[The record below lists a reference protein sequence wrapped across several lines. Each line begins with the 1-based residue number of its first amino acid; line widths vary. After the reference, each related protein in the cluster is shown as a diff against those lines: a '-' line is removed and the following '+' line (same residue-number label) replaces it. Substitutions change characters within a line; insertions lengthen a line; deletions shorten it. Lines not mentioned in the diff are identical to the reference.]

1 MRSTLRRKNIQR
13 ARRLTAVT
21 AVVSLIAGAL
31 ALGVTA
37 QTASADPWAPTVSA
51 QNVDPVSAGKDF
63 VLAGENVGFDID
75 VTNSG
80 GGAQFN
86 LSLVAAVPASVTLV
100 SGGSF
105 GTPTVYAEG
114 DVLPNRSRTASD
126 ASCESLG
133 LVNAPGQPPR
143 CAVPSGQQVWVWSNV
158 NDLPQGGTVSSRVTI
173 APNGDEYPV
182 GSEVGFSLRAYT
194 SNDPARLPT
203 FDGSPSVSRTTT
215 HTSGAG
221 IATDDVPV
229 QALRIVKTEPS
240 AETELLRGA
249 HRNVTTYTL
258 DVENTTR
265 GATTN
270 ATVTDYL
277 PAGLEY
283 LGLATGDNSAD
294 AEYDGSGPLAGG
306 VTAGEIVDTVSFS
319 ASEAAALGLPGAG
332 VYTKITWSLGDLAAG
347 AKAQIRYHAAV
358 PLFANAMWPA
368 GAAPA
373 PAGGAQA
380 ANLDNNTGASTR
392 HGGESDP
399 TDAQSFRN
407 VATVA
412 GTYQGPVLN
421 DDDALRAAHDDDD
434 EIIEAVD
441 VRVLKSVDDGK
452 AFTTGSVATYSV
464 QVDVSEYVDARGIV
478 LTDVIANGLC
488 PAFPGSPDGVA
499 LMIGDLEVSQ
509 QTWNA
514 QVPGDACSFPT
525 EANGAVL
532 SPELHLASI
541 RYTPADGT
549 FTVVFAV
556 DDLAAGES
564 FTAEYSVM
572 QRPNYTGA
580 AGGTSSG
587 DSFLNHVTV
596 TAQTEPIPAIAD
608 DPELSDRVGGTRQV
622 RDDSSAVITSNF
634 TDLSKTVLER
644 GQSFAD
650 ATDADWVT
658 AATKPFSPGDDV
670 WYRLIVPFADGID
683 TRNPLLTDYLPE
695 GVAVQEILYAY
706 QGITGFADVTT
717 PVAYGTGSFPTAY
730 IPNTAPTGTSLT
742 WELGARNRGT
752 STDRFVPAGSSVTVY
767 VRAEVQ
773 SQSASPDEVDSPA
786 NQAKYQ
792 QVNVD
797 GVLSFLR
804 REATID
810 LDWGSTLTKGI
821 RSVNADVVGADFGAR
836 VPTRQ
841 VVQNDE
847 VEYRIDVKAPQNG
860 TTDYVVWD
868 VLPAGV
874 KKADVASFTSALY
887 AGGVETAI
895 DDADVEVA
903 AFDPG
908 EALPGG
914 IAVNSSFADRSVI
927 AWTVR
932 ADVAGSTA
940 ATDAAPEVVRGLT
953 LGYTLTVPSG
963 IAGGGDAA
971 QPTQSYTNSAGI
983 VSYDIANGGSKTTT
997 VVPQRDGGGQQ
1008 LTTRTPGDG
1017 EVSAS
1022 DADTVGTAE
1031 VHLPDVAI
1039 SKKLVSTEVAPVAAT
1054 GVTDLGDGG
1063 RNTASQIVQGEY
1075 ATFEYAATIPAHTT
1089 VKGAV
1094 LSDGGALALQNGSVT
1109 YQYVAGSAKYFGPTG
1124 APLTIGAGTGDF
1136 RAAETTDAAHGVLTF
1151 PDVYTNDTADA
1162 QTFRVQITLWVK
1174 DKDASAANSGVANVL
1189 PGAMTNTARL
1199 SFLDPNTTGASR
1211 LTRTATAEVQFVEPA
1226 PTLTKKA
1233 SSATVSA
1240 SGTVTYTLTAG
1251 NAANSPAL
1259 YDVVILDCVPA
1270 EITPSALAPSVGTAR
1285 ILSEACAIGAGDV
1298 IQRGSGTG
1306 TLIEWTIPA
1315 LRGDGSTPTLT
1326 YLGTV
1331 EALAGGGSQ
1340 FTNRAELTGRTLP
1353 LTVGADSDTSDRSGT
1368 YGAKANATVRMPD
1381 ASVDKSV
1388 SRASA
1393 PVGDTVTYTVTTTL
1407 PTSTNFYDVT
1417 LTDTLPAGVE
1427 FVASGTHTETVQWA
1441 GASSAPEIGQPT
1453 LNGRT
1458 LSWSISPDDII
1469 AWDQTRTI
1477 TVTYQARITKAV
1489 TAASLVNNAT
1499 FTWSRVNGSTAPAD
1513 RTSQSDTATVTV
1525 LNPNV
1530 TIAKA
1535 VKTTGAADSTYGAAS
1550 AGGPD
1555 QSFTYRVRVS
1565 NATGAGTSPAYG
1577 IVVTDTVGAG
1587 IRIDTTQAVFAGATF
1602 SDEAALRAGNG
1613 GTITWTLA
1621 GPLSNVAGSNT
1632 YDLVYQ
1638 GTFVAAASLGTGAL
1652 GNQIAVTRYESA
1664 ATDGWVYTPGTGTRP
1679 GGAPNV
1685 TTNTTGAAAIT
1696 PRFPQVA
1703 LSKRVTAGSEAFVG
1717 ESFSWTLQA
1726 VNTGT
1731 GSAQTVTL
1739 TDTLPVN
1746 WQYDATVTPRLTV
1759 GAQAAVDLGAPVL
1772 GVANGRETVTWT
1784 IGSSTGQALLPGTA
1798 SGATA
1803 GQRTLLVT
1811 FSATPHPGAVTDAGA
1826 GLSINHRNTVTGVAT
1841 DPTGATRNASG
1852 TYVGADATADA
1863 HIARADLKIVKAAI
1877 GGDARGAWTAG
1888 DAARAGYT
1896 QPQWRITVT
1905 NQGPDAASGP
1915 FVVTDE
1921 SVLPA
1926 GVSTGAFTAR
1936 YYSSASDTTGV
1947 ALTLTGAGT
1956 ASDPFV
1962 VGDRTRT
1969 LAAAGTDR
1977 IVLVANVSIQAP
1989 ATGTATNTAG
1999 VTGRT
2004 FERPADIT
2012 KDNTATASKPISS
2025 AADLAVTKSVNTAEV
2040 TAGRSL
2046 TWSIKVRNNGP
2057 SVAVSTDSD
2066 RITVTDTIPAG
2077 ISDVRDPSAGLT
2089 AWVVTASDG
2098 WPATAGDTVTWTF
2111 VGAQM
2116 PVGPAQDLSLTGTV
2130 DSSWTGGEIRN
2141 TASVEPGATTDPV
2154 ESNNSAEV
2162 AVTPGDDTT
2171 LAVSKTR
2178 VVRDGDEWKD
2188 ASELGEALPHVAAG
2202 ETVSYRVVVTN
2213 NGPADA
2219 RNVRIV
2225 DEVPSMLSYASVED
2239 ENGAWTRTAG
2249 PAAND
2254 TFAVAGSVPAASGKN
2269 TRSFIVTYAV
2279 DAALAPGSEVEN
2291 WVQAEAENSTNTPR
2305 DGDTTATDRVAD
2317 LSIVKQALDED
2328 GAPVGGADA
2337 PEVTAGTQ
2345 TRFLLTVTNDGPSIS
2360 SAPIDI
2366 SDRLP
2371 AGMTYV
2377 SSTIDVAGS
2386 GAVVADATVTDGGRS
2401 IAWSSLAEGDTLA
2414 SGATIVIEVT
2424 AAVAADVRAQR
2435 LVNAAD
2441 VTGPEDFDPTNNHAE
2456 AAVDIVTLAELSI
2469 TKVVADGP
2477 WIAGTEVEY
2486 TLTVRNDGPSVA
2498 DAFVT
2503 DVLPEGLSAV
2513 SIAGDGW
2520 TCDDATESCTRADHP
2535 LGDSTLTVVALVAS
2549 GVPTGT
2555 QLTNTATLSW
2565 SDSRSDS
2572 PHEDSDDAVI
2582 DVTTDA
2588 DLRLTKT
2595 AIDAEGAEISA
2606 AVAGE
2611 SVRYRIE
2618 VADLGASDA
2627 VGPITVVDRLPD
2639 GVAFTALAGASADA
2653 WTAVVDEAD
2662 PQTVTFTLLSGDAGI
2677 VSGTSAPAIVFDVLV
2692 DPTVAQGTTLTNTAT
2707 VSSGTPDSNSDND
2720 TDTAAVTVDRE
2731 VDLAITKTHDADAVR
2746 IGDLLPFT
2754 LEVRN
2759 SGPSEATGVVVT
2771 DTVPAGL
2778 EVTTVVGDAVG
2789 DDWSIESIEPVD
2801 PADPLAGTRVTARYA
2816 LSLAPGETASV
2827 LLVTTRVLVSAYAEV
2842 VNVAD
2847 VTAAEITDAHP
2858 DRTPDDNRASDVVS
2872 VPGLAALV
2880 VTKTAVGAFQVGK
2893 VGVYEIV
2900 VRNDGPTADRGPVT
2914 ITDALPAGLTF
2925 ESSPDEGAR
2934 VDGRVVTWTLE
2945 DGLAVDEEVTLTL
2958 RVRIDEQA
2966 YPSVTNAVVVDSPTE
2981 QTDQALLVDDATVD
2995 VKAAD
3000 PLATTGAETTWGL
3013 IAMALLMLLSGGLFL
3028 AHRRRRDAIAA
3039 E

>member
-13 ARRLTAVT
+13 ARRLTAIT

-86 LSLVAAVPASVTLV
+86 LSLIAAVPATVTLV
-100 SGGSF
+100 SGGTF

-133 LVNAPGQPPR
+133 LVKAPGQSLL
-143 CAVPSGQQVWVWSNV
+143 CAVPAGQQVWVWSNV

-173 APNGDEYPV
+173 APNGDDYPV
-182 GSEVGFSLRAYT
+182 GSEVGFSIRAYT
-194 SNDPARLPT
+194 SNDPTRLPT
-203 FDGSPSVSRTTT
+203 FDGSPSVSRTTA

-221 IATDDVPV
+221 VATDDVPV

-240 AETELLRGA
+240 AETELLRGV

-265 GATTN
+265 GATTD

-283 LGLATGDNSAD
+283 LGLATGDNSTD
-294 AEYDGSGPLAGG
+294 VEYDGSGRVVGG
-306 VTAGEIVDTVSFS
+306 VTAGESVDTVQFT

-358 PLFANAMWPA
+358 PLFDNALWPD
-368 GAAPA
+368 GTAPA
-373 PAGGAQA
+373 PEGGAQA

-392 HGGESDP
+392 HGGESEP

-407 VATVA
+407 VAAMA

-421 DDDALRAAHDDDD
+421 DDEDLRAARDDDD

-452 AFTTGSVATYSV
+452 AFTTGSIATYSV

-509 QTWNA
+509 QIWNA

-596 TAQTEPIPAIAD
+596 TAQTEPIAAIAN
-608 DPELSDRVGGTRQV
+608 DPALSDRVGGTRFV
-622 RDDSSAVITSNF
+622 KDDSSAVITSNF

-644 GQSFAD
+644 GQSFAG
-650 ATDADWVT
+650 ATEADWVT
-658 AATKPFSPGDDV
+658 AATQPFSPGDDV
-670 WYRLIVPFADGID
+670 WYRLVVPFADGID

-695 GVAVQEILYAY
+695 GVEVRELLYAY

-767 VRAEVQ
+767 VRGEVQ

-821 RSVNADVVGADFGAR
+821 RSVNGEVVGAAFGSR

-847 VEYRIDVKAPQNG
+847 VEYRIDVKAPQNP

-874 KKADVASFTSALY
+874 KKADVASFTSALS
-887 AGGVETAI
+887 AAGVETAI
-895 DDADVEVA
+895 DEADVDVA
-903 AFDPG
+903 AFDQG
-908 EALPGG
+908 ETLPDG
-914 IAVNSSFADRSVI
+914 IALTGAFADRSVI

-932 ADVAGSTA
+932 ASVVGSTA
-940 ATDAAPEVVRGLT
+940 ATDAAPAVVRGLT

-963 IAGGGDAA
+963 VPGGGEAA

-983 VSYDIANGGSKTTT
+983 VSYGIENSGSKTTT
-997 VVPQRDGGGQQ
+997 VVPQSDAGGQQ
-1008 LTTRTPGDG
+1008 LTTRSPGDG
-1017 EVSAS
+1017 EVSVS
-1022 DADTVGTAE
+1022 DIDTVGTAE

-1039 SKKLVSTEVAPVAAT
+1039 AKKLVSTEVAPTAST
-1054 GVTDLGDGG
+1054 GVTDLGDGS
-1063 RNTASQIVQGEY
+1063 RNTASQIVQGEH
-1075 ATFEYAATIPAHTT
+1075 ATFEYSATIPAHTT

-1109 YQYVAGSAKYFGPTG
+1109 YQYVAGSAKYFGPTD
-1124 APLTIGAGTGDF
+1124 APLTIGTGTGDF
-1136 RAAETTDAAHGVLTF
+1136 RTAETAGAAHGVLTF
-1151 PDVYTNDTADA
+1151 PDTYTNDTATA

-1174 DKDASAANSGVANVL
+1174 DKDASAANAAVVNVL
-1189 PGAMTNTARL
+1189 PGAMANTASL
-1199 SFLDPNTTGASR
+1199 SFLDPNTEGASR

-1240 SGTVTYTLTAG
+1240 NGTVTYTLTAA

-1270 EITPSALAPSVGTAR
+1270 EITPSALSASAGTPR
-1285 ILSEACAIGAGDV
+1285 ILAETCAIGAGDV

-1315 LRGDGSTPTLT
+1315 LRGDGSAPTLT
-1326 YLGTV
+1326 YVGTV

-1353 LTVGADSDTSDRSGT
+1353 LAVGADSDTSDRSGT
-1368 YGAKANATVRMPD
+1368 YAAKADATVRMPD
-1381 ASVDKSV
+1381 AAIDKSV
-1388 SRASA
+1388 STSSA

-1417 LTDTLPAGVE
+1417 LTDTLPEGVE
-1427 FVASGTHTETVQWA
+1427 FVASGTHTESTQWA
-1441 GASSAPEIGQPT
+1441 GAPDAPAIGQPT
-1453 LNGRT
+1453 LNGRV
-1458 LSWSISPDDII
+1458 LSWSVSPDDII

-1499 FTWSRVNGSTAPAD
+1499 FTWSRVNGSTSE

-1525 LNPNV
+1525 RNPNV

-1550 AGGPD
+1550 AGGAD

-1577 IVVTDTVGAG
+1577 VVVTDTVGAG
-1587 IRIDTTQAVFAGATF
+1587 IRIDTAQAVFSGASF
-1602 SDEAALRAGNG
+1602 SDADALRAGKG

-1621 GPLSNVAGSNT
+1621 GPLSNIAGSNT

-1638 GTFVAAASLGTGAL
+1638 GTFVASASLGTGAL
-1652 GNQIAVTRYESA
+1652 GNQVAVTRYESA

-1685 TTNTTGAAAIT
+1685 TTNTTGSAAIT

-1731 GSAQTVTL
+1731 GAAQTVTL
-1739 TDTLPVN
+1739 TDTLPAN

-1759 GAQAAVDLGAPVL
+1759 GTQAAVDLGAPVL

-1784 IGSSTGQALLPGTA
+1784 LGSSTGQALLPGTA
-1798 SGATA
+1798 TGATV

-1811 FSATPHPGAVTDAGA
+1811 FAATPHPGAVTDAGA
-1826 GLSINHRNTVTGVAT
+1826 GLSINHRNTVTGAAT

-1852 TYVGADATADA
+1852 VYVGPDATADA

-1877 GGDARGAWTAG
+1877 GGDAQGAWTAG
-1888 DAARAGYT
+1888 DAARSGYT

-1915 FVVTDE
+1915 FVITDE
-1921 SVLPA
+1921 SVLPS

-1947 ALTLTGAGT
+1947 ALALTGTGT

-1977 IVLVANVSIQAP
+1977 VVLVANVSIQAP
-1989 ATGTATNTAG
+1989 ATGTATNTAS

-2089 AWVVTASDG
+2089 AWVATASDG
-2098 WPATAGDTVTWTF
+2098 WPAAAGDTVTWTF

-2130 DSSWTGGEIRN
+2130 DSSWTAGEISN
-2141 TASVEPGATTDPV
+2141 TASVAPGATTDPV
-2154 ESNNSAEV
+2154 PGNNSSEV
-2162 AVTPGDDTT
+2162 TVTPGDDTT
-2171 LAVSKTR
+2171 LAVTKTR
-2178 VVRDGDEWKD
+2178 VVRDGDDWKD
-2188 ASELGEALPHVAAG
+2188 ASQFGAALPDVSAG

-2219 RNVRIV
+2219 RDVRIV
-2225 DEVPSMLSYASVED
+2225 DEVPSMLTYSSAQD
-2239 ENGAWTRTAG
+2239 ENGTWTRTAG
-2249 PAAND
+2249 PGAND
-2254 TFAVAGSVPAASGKN
+2254 TFAVEGSVPAASGEN

-2279 DAALAPGSEVEN
+2279 DSALAPGSEVVN

-2317 LSIVKQALDED
+2317 LSIVKQAIDGD

-2337 PEVTAGTQ
+2337 PQVTAGTQ
-2345 TRFLLTVTNDGPSIS
+2345 TRFLLTVTNNGPSIS

-2366 SDRLP
+2366 TDRLP

-2377 SSTIDVAGS
+2377 SSSIDVAGS
-2386 GAVVADATVTDGGRS
+2386 GAVAADATVTDGGRS
-2401 IAWSSLAEGDTLA
+2401 IAWSALAEGETLA
-2414 SGATIVIEVT
+2414 SGATVVIEVT
-2424 AAVAADVRAQR
+2424 AAVAADVHPQH
-2435 LVNAAD
+2435 LVNVAD

-2456 AAVDIVTLAELSI
+2456 ADVEIVTLAELSI

-2477 WIAGTEVEY
+2477 WIAGTEVQY

-2503 DVLPEGLSAV
+2503 DVLPDGLSAV
-2513 SIAGDGW
+2513 SIAGEGW
-2520 TCDDATESCTRADHP
+2520 TCDDASESCLRADHP
-2535 LGDSTLTVVALVAS
+2535 LGESIITVVALVAS

-2588 DLRLTKT
+2588 DLQLTKT
-2595 AIDAEGAEISA
+2595 AIDTEGAEVSA

-2618 VADLGASDA
+2618 VADLGDSDA
-2627 VGPITVVDRLPD
+2627 VGPITVVDRLPE
-2639 GVAFTALAGASADA
+2639 GVSFTALAGTSTDA
-2653 WTAVVDEAD
+2653 WTAVVDDAD

-2677 VSGTSAPAIVFDVLV
+2677 VSGGSAPAIVFDVLV
-2692 DPTVAQGTTLTNTAT
+2692 DPTVVHGATLTNTAT

-2759 SGPSEATGVVVT
+2759 SGPSEATGIVVT
-2771 DTVPAGL
+2771 DVVPAGL
-2778 EVTTVVGDAVG
+2778 EVTTVTGDMVG
-2789 DDWSIESIEPVD
+2789 DDWAIESVEPVD
-2801 PADPLAGTRVTARYA
+2801 AADPLSGTRVTARYA
-2816 LSLAPGETASV
+2816 LSLAPGESASA
-2827 LLVTTRVLVSAYAEV
+2827 LLVNTRVLVSAYSEV

-2847 VTAAEITDAHP
+2847 VTASEITDAHP
-2858 DRTPDDNRASDVVS
+2858 DRTPDDNRASDAVS

-2893 VGVYEIV
+2893 VGEYEIV
-2900 VRNDGPTADRGPVT
+2900 VRNDGPTADPGPVT
-2914 ITDALPAGLTF
+2914 VTDALPAGLTF
-2925 ESSPDEGAR
+2925 ESSPDEGVQ
-2934 VDGRVVTWTLE
+2934 VDGRVVTWTLA
-2945 DGLAVDEEVTLTL
+2945 DGLALDEEVTLTL
-2958 RVRIDEQA
+2958 RVRIGEQA

-2981 QTDQALLVDDATVD
+2981 QTDQAQLVDDATVD

-3000 PLATTGAETTWGL
+3000 PLATTGAEAAWGL
-3013 IAMALLMLLSGGLFL
+3013 LVVALLMLLSGGLFL
-3028 AHRRRRDAIAA
+3028 AYRRRREAVAA

>member
-13 ARRLTAVT
+13 ARRLTAIT

-37 QTASADPWAPTVSA
+37 QTASAALWAPTISA
-51 QNVDPVSAGKDF
+51 QNVDPASAGKDF
-63 VLAGENVGFDID
+63 VLAGENVGFDVD

-133 LVNAPGQPPR
+133 LVNAPGQPLL
-143 CAVPSGQQVWVWSNV
+143 CAVPAGQQVWVWSNV

-182 GSEVGFSLRAYT
+182 GSEVGFSIRAYT
-194 SNDPARLPT
+194 SDDPARLPT
-203 FDGSPSVSRTTT
+203 FDGSPSVSRTTA
-215 HTSGAG
+215 HTSGAALA
-221 IATDDVPV
+221 IDDVPV
-229 QALRIVKTEPS
+229 RALRIVKTEPS

-249 HRNVTTYTL
+249 HRSITTYTL

-265 GATTN
+265 GATTG
-270 ATVTDYL
+270 ASVTDYL

-294 AEYDGSGPLAGG
+294 AEYDGSGTLAGG
-306 VTAGEIVDTVSFS
+306 VTAGETVDTVSFS

-332 VYTKITWSLGDLAAG
+332 VYTKVTWSLGDLAPG

-358 PLFANAMWPA
+358 PLFANALWPE
-368 GAAPA
+368 GAAPS

-392 HGGESDP
+392 HGGVSDP
-399 TDAQSFRN
+399 TDAQTFRN
-407 VATVA
+407 VAAVA

-421 DDDALRAAHDDDD
+421 DDEKLRAAHDDDD

-441 VRVLKSVDDGK
+441 VRVLKGVDDGK
-452 AFTTGSVATYSV
+452 AFTTGSLATYSV

-488 PAFPGSPDGVA
+488 PAFPGSPDGVS

-514 QVPGDACSFPT
+514 EVPGDACNFPT
-525 EANGAVL
+525 EASGAVL

-541 RYTPADGT
+541 RYTPTDGT

-556 DDLAAGES
+556 DDLDAGES
-564 FTAEYSVM
+564 FTAQYSVM

-596 TAQTEPIPAIAD
+596 TAQTEPIAAIAN
-608 DPELSDRVGGTRQV
+608 DPALSDRVGGTRHV
-622 RDDSSAVITSNF
+622 KDDSSALITSNF

-644 GQSFAD
+644 GTSFED

-658 AATKPFSPGDDV
+658 VATQPFSPGDDV

-683 TRNPLLTDYLPE
+683 TRNPILTDYLPE
-695 GVAVQEILYAY
+695 GVAVREILYGY
-706 QGITGFADVTT
+706 QGITGFADVTD

-742 WELGARNRGT
+742 WEFGARNRGT
-752 STDRFVPAGSSVTVY
+752 SSDRFVPAGSTMTVY
-767 VRAEVQ
+767 VRGEVQ
-773 SQSASPDEVDSPA
+773 SQSASRDEVDSPA

-804 REATID
+804 KEATID

-821 RSVNADVVGADFGAR
+821 RSVNDEVIGADFGSR

-847 VEYRIDVKAPQNG
+847 VEYRIDVRAPQNG

-887 AGGVETAI
+887 DGGTETATSPT
-895 DDADVEVA
+895 DLDVSVY
-903 AFDPG
+903 DSG
-908 EALPGG
+908 ETLPDG
-914 IAVNSSFADRSVI
+914 ISLSSASTGRSVVVWKVGASI
-927 AWTVR
+927 
-932 ADVAGSTA
+932 AGSTP

-963 IAGGGDAA
+963 IPGGGDAA

-983 VSYDIANGGSKTTT
+983 VSYGIENTGSKITT
-997 VVPQRDGGGQQ
+997 VVPQSDAGGQQ
-1008 LTTRTPGDG
+1008 LTTRTTADG

-1022 DADTVGTAE
+1022 DVDTVGTAE

-1039 SKKLVSTEVAPVAAT
+1039 AKRLVSTEVAPVADAAA
-1054 GVTDLGDGG
+1054 GVTDLGDGN
-1063 RNTASQIVQGEY
+1063 RNTAAQIVQGEY
-1075 ATFEYAATIPAHTT
+1075 ATFEYSATIPAHTT
-1089 VKGAV
+1089 VNGAV
-1094 LSDGGALALQNGSVT
+1094 LSDGGALALRNGSVT
-1109 YQYVAGSAKYFGPTG
+1109 YQYVAGSAKYLGPTG
-1124 APLTIGAGTGDF
+1124 AQLTIGTGTGDF
-1136 RAAETTDAAHGVLTF
+1136 RAAETAGAAHGVLTF
-1151 PDVYTNDTADA
+1151 PDTYTNGTASA

-1174 DKDASAANSGVANVL
+1174 DRDASAANNGAVNVP
-1189 PGAMTNTARL
+1189 PGAMKNTASL
-1199 SFLDPNTTGASR
+1199 GFLDPNTDGATR
-1211 LTRTATAEVQFVEPA
+1211 LTRTASAEVQFVEPV

-1240 SGTVTYTLTAG
+1240 SGTVTYTLTAS

-1270 EITPSALAPSVGTAR
+1270 EITPSALAPSAGTAR
-1285 ILSEACAIGAGDV
+1285 ILADTCAIGTGDA

-1315 LRGDGSTPTLT
+1315 LRGAGAAPTLT

-1353 LTVGADSDTSDRSGT
+1353 LAVGADSDTSDRSGT
-1368 YGAKANATVRMPD
+1368 YTAKANATVRMPD
-1381 ASVDKSV
+1381 ATIDKSV
-1388 SRASA
+1388 STASA
-1393 PVGDTVTYTVTTTL
+1393 PVGDTVTYTVKTTL

-1417 LTDTLPAGVE
+1417 LTDTLPAGVD
-1427 FVASGTHTETVQWA
+1427 FVAAGTHTETAQWA
-1441 GASSAPEIGQPT
+1441 GAPDAPEIGQPT
-1453 LNGRT
+1453 VNGRV
-1458 LSWSISPDDII
+1458 LSWKISQDDII

-1477 TVTYQARITKAV
+1477 TVTYQARITTAV

-1499 FTWSRVNGSTAPAD
+1499 FTWGRVNGSTTD
-1513 RTSQSDTATVTV
+1513 RTSQSDTATVGV

-1577 IVVTDTVGAG
+1577 VVVTDTVGAG
-1587 IRIDTTQAVFAGATF
+1587 IRIDTTQTMLDGATF
-1602 SDEAALRAGNG
+1602 SDADALRAGKG
-1613 GTITWTLA
+1613 GTITWTLP
-1621 GPLSNVAGSNT
+1621 GPLSNIAGSNT
-1632 YDLVYQ
+1632 YDLVYR
-1638 GTFVAAASLGTGAL
+1638 GTFVEAAALGTGAL
-1652 GNQIAVTRYESA
+1652 GNQVAVTRYESA
-1664 ATDGWVYTPGTGTRP
+1664 TTDGWVYTPGTASRP
-1679 GGAPNV
+1679 GGGANP

-1717 ESFSWTLQA
+1717 ETFSWTLQA
-1726 VNTGT
+1726 RNTGT
-1731 GSAQTVTL
+1731 GSAQTLTL
-1739 TDTLPVN
+1739 TDTLPAN
-1746 WQYDATVTPRLTV
+1746 WQYDATVVPRLTV
-1759 GAQAAVDLGAPVL
+1759 GTQAAVDLGAPVI
-1772 GVANGRETVTWT
+1772 GVQNGRETVTWT
-1784 IGSSTGQALLPGTA
+1784 IGSATGQALLPGTA
-1798 SGATA
+1798 SGATDA
-1803 GQRTLLVT
+1803 QRTLLVT
-1811 FSATPHPGAVTDAGA
+1811 FSATPHPGAVTDPGA
-1826 GLSINHRNTVTGVAT
+1826 GLSIDHRNTVTGAAT
-1841 DPTGATRNASG
+1841 DATGATRNAG
-1852 TYVGADATADA
+1852 GAYVGADATADA
-1863 HIARADLKIVKAAI
+1863 HIARADLKVVKAAI
-1877 GGDARGAWTAG
+1877 GGDAQGAWTAG
-1888 DAARAGYT
+1888 DAARSGYT

-1926 GVSTGAFTAR
+1926 GVTNGAFTAR
-1936 YYSSASDTTGV
+1936 YYSTASDTTGV
-1947 ALTLTGAGT
+1947 ALALTGSGT

-1962 VGDRTRT
+1962 VGDRART

-2012 KDNTATASKPISS
+2012 KDNTAAASKPISS

-2057 SVAVSTDSD
+2057 SVAVSTDAD
-2066 RITVTDTIPAG
+2066 PITVTDTIPSG
-2077 ISDVRDPSAGLT
+2077 IGEVRDPSAGLT
-2089 AWVVTASDG
+2089 SWTVTASDG
-2098 WPATAGDTVTWTF
+2098 WPAAAGDTITWTF
-2111 VGAQM
+2111 VGEQM

-2130 DSSWTGGEIRN
+2130 DSSWTGGAIRN
-2141 TASVEPGATTDPV
+2141 AASVEPGATTDPV
-2154 ESNNSAEV
+2154 PGNNTGEV
-2162 AVTPGDDTT
+2162 TVTPGDDTT
-2171 LAVSKTR
+2171 LAVTKTR
-2178 VVRDGDEWKD
+2178 VVLDDGDWKD
-2188 ASELGEALPHVAAG
+2188 ASQLGAALPDVVAG

-2219 RNVRIV
+2219 RDVRIV
-2225 DEVPSMLSYASVED
+2225 DEVPSMLSYSSVQD
-2239 ENGAWTRTAG
+2239 ENGTWTRTAG

-2254 TFAVAGSVPAASGKN
+2254 TFAVAGTVPAATGKN

-2279 DAALAPGSEVEN
+2279 DSTLAPGSEVEN
-2291 WVQAEAENSTNTPR
+2291 WVQAEATNSTNTPR
-2305 DGDTTATDRVAD
+2305 DGDTTASDRVAD
-2317 LSIVKQALDED
+2317 LSIVKVALDAD
-2328 GAPVGGADA
+2328 GAPVGADA

-2345 TRFLLTVTNDGPSIS
+2345 TRFLLTVTNNGPSIS

-2366 SDRLP
+2366 ADRLP

-2386 GAVVADATVTDGGRS
+2386 GAVAADATVTDGGRS
-2401 IAWSSLAEGDTLA
+2401 IAWSALAEGETLA
-2414 SGATIVIEVT
+2414 SGATVVIEVT
-2424 AAVAADVRAQR
+2424 AAVAADVRPQR

-2441 VTGPEDFDPTNNHAE
+2441 VTGPEDFDPTNNHSE
-2456 AAVDIVTLAELSI
+2456 VAVEIVTLAELSI
-2469 TKVVADGP
+2469 TKTVADGP

-2513 SIAGDGW
+2513 SIAGEGW
-2520 TCDDATESCTRADHP
+2520 TCDDASESCSQAGHP
-2535 LGDSTLTVVALVAS
+2535 LGDSTITVVALVAS
-2549 GVPTGT
+2549 NVPTGT

-2572 PHEDSDDAVI
+2572 PHEDVDTAVI

-2588 DLRLTKT
+2588 DLQLIKT
-2595 AIDAEGAEISA
+2595 AIDSEGAEISS

-2611 SVRYRIE
+2611 SIRYRVE
-2618 VADLGASDA
+2618 VANLGASDA
-2627 VGPITVVDRLPD
+2627 VGPVTVVDRLPA
-2639 GVAFTALAGASADA
+2639 GVSFTSLAGDASAA
-2653 WTAVVDEAD
+2653 WAAAVDEAD
-2662 PQTVTFTLLSGDAGI
+2662 PQSVTFTLLPGDAGLVEGATTPVI
-2677 VSGTSAPAIVFDVLV
+2677 EFDALI
-2692 DPTVAQGTTLTNTAT
+2692 DPTVVHGSTLTNTAT
-2707 VSSGTPDSNSDND
+2707 VSSGTPDSNNDND
-2720 TDTAAVTVDRE
+2720 TDTASVAVDRE

-2771 DTVPAGL
+2771 DLVPAGL
-2778 EVTTVVGDAVG
+2778 EVTTLVGDEVG
-2789 DDWSIESIEPVD
+2789 DDWTIDSIV
-2801 PADPLAGTRVTARYA
+2801 PADAEDPLAGTLVTARYA
-2816 LSLAPGETASV
+2816 LPLVPGETAAPLV
-2827 LLVTTRVLVSAYAEV
+2827 VTTRVLVSAYSEV
-2842 VNVAD
+2842 INVAD
-2847 VTAAEITDAHP
+2847 VTATEITDGHP
-2858 DRTPDDNRASDVVS
+2858 DRTPDDNRASDVVT

-2880 VTKTAVGAFQVGK
+2880 VTKTAVGGFQVGK

-2900 VRNDGPTADRGPVT
+2900 VRNDGPTADPGPVT
-2914 ITDALPAGLTF
+2914 ITDALPAGLAF
-2925 ESSPDEGAR
+2925 DGSPDQGVR

-2945 DGLAVDEEVTLTL
+2945 DGLALDEEVTLTL
-2958 RVRIDEQA
+2958 RVRIGEQA

-2981 QTDQALLVDDATVD
+2981 QTDEAQLVDDATVD

-3000 PLATTGAETTWGL
+3000 PLATTGAETAWSL
-3013 IAMALLMLLSGGLFL
+3013 IAMALLMLISGGLFL
-3028 AHRRRRDAIAA
+3028 AYRRRRDAVTA